1 MVAASEL
8 PININASAIAM
19 ANAIF
24 GSGVSVQS
32 ASYTGSSY
40 SSGTYSNGNAV
51 SGGVVPG
58 DTGVILSTGSLRN
71 FTDGSGQANSGGTKS
86 TNSAGPNNQAD
97 FNAAA
102 GTNTFDAAYLDV
114 DFIPTGDTMTMQF
127 VFSSEEY
134 PEFANSVY
142 NDLAMVWVN
151 GSPVPLAVGDGQTAV
166 GNINDSDNEN
176 LYIDNNN
183 GDVNTEMDG
192 FTVTMTL
199 TMQVNPGV
207 LNSIRIGVADVS
219 DSVYDSNLLI
229 AGDSIQT
236 DLVAIEDEVTVSVG
250 GTKTIDALANDI
262 SPTGSV
268 LTITQINGVNVTAG
282 QSVTLA
288 QGQIAT
294 LNANG
299 TITITTDTDVEETN
313 FTYTVEDTTT
323 GNTDVGFVTVNT
335 VPCFVAGTLIQ
346 TPFGE
351 RRVEELTPGDMILT
365 QDDGPQPLRWIGT
378 RAVAAVGNL
387 APIRIRAGTFGQHR
401 DLLVSPQHRVLI
413 RDSLADLLFGEAEVL
428 VAAKD
433 LVNDHSVRRIEGGEV
448 TYVHLLFDRHQVI
461 FSEGLPTESFL
472 PGPQTS
478 KAFEADILQEICTL
492 FPELDPETGKGY
504 SPSARRAL
512 RAFEARLLL
521 AA

>member
-8 PININASAIAM
+8 PINTGASALQM

-24 GSGVSVQS
+24 GAGVSVVG

-40 SSGTYSNGNAV
+40 SSGIYSSGDTVSNGV
-51 SGGVVPG
+51 MPS
-58 DTGVILSTGSLRN
+58 DTGVILSTGSLGN

-97 FNAAA
+97 FNAVA
-102 GTNTFDAAYLDV
+102 GTSTFDAAYLDV

-134 PEFANSVY
+134 PEFADSVY
-142 NDLAMVWVN
+142 NDFAAVWVN
-151 GSPVPLAVGDGQTAV
+151 GTPVPLVVGSGETAV
-166 GNINDSDNEN
+166 GNINDDDNSN
-176 LYIDNNN
+176 LYIDNTS
-183 GDVNTEMDG
+183 GDFNTEMDG

-199 TMQVNPGV
+199 TMAVNPGV
-207 LNSIRIGVADVS
+207 VNSIRIGIADVS
-219 DSVYDSNLLI
+219 DSVYDSNLII

-236 DLVAIEDEVTVSVG
+236 ELIAVEDVVTVGVG

-262 SPTGSV
+262 SSPGSV
-268 LTITQINGVNVTAG
+268 LTITQINGVDVVSG
-282 QSVTLA
+282 DSVTLA
-288 QGQIAT
+288 QGQVAT

-299 TITITTDTDVEETN
+299 TLTITTDADVELSN
-313 FTYTVEDTTT
+313 FTYTVEDTAT
-323 GNTDVGFVTVNT
+323 GLADVGFVTVNT
-335 VPCFVAGTLIQ
+335 VPCFVAGTLIR
-346 TPFGE
+346 TLHGE
-351 RRVEELTPGDMILT
+351 CPVEDLQAGDMILT
-365 QDDGPQPLRWIGT
+365 KDDGPQPLRWIGSRT
-378 RAVAAVGNL
+378 VPAMGNL
-387 APIRIRAGTFGQHR
+387 APIRIRSDTFGQHR

-413 RDSLADLLFGEAEVL
+413 QDSMADLLFGDVEVL

-433 LVNDHSVRRIEGGEV
+433 LVNDQSVRCIEGGEV

-461 FSEGLPTESFL
+461 FSEGLATESFL

-478 KAFEADILQEICTL
+478 KAFEAEIIQEICEI

-504 SPSARRAL
+504 GPSARRTL
-512 RAFEARLLL
+512 RAYEARLLM

>member
-8 PININASAIAM
+8 PINTGASALQM

-24 GSGVSVQS
+24 GAGVQVQS

-40 SSGTYSNGNAV
+40 SSGIYSNGDSV
-51 SGGVVPG
+51 SGGVMPG
-58 DTGVILSTGSLRN
+58 DTGVILSTGSVRN

-86 TNSAGPNNQAD
+86 TNSQGPNNQSD

-102 GTNTFDAAYLDV
+102 GTNTFDAAYLDI
-114 DFIPTGDTMTMQF
+114 DFIPTGSTMTMQF

-134 PEFANSVY
+134 PEYANSVY
-142 NDLAMVWVN
+142 NDMAMVWVN
-151 GSPVPLAVGDGQTAV
+151 GSPVPITVGDGQTAV
-166 GNINDSDNEN
+166 GNINGDDNEN
-176 LYIDNNN
+176 LYISNEN
-183 GDVNTEMDG
+183 GDFNTEMDG

-236 DLVAIEDEVTVSVG
+236 ELVAIEDNVTVGVG

-262 SPTGSV
+262 APNSSV
-268 LTITQINGVNVTAG
+268 LTITQINGVNVVAG
-282 QSVTLA
+282 QSVQLA
-288 QGQIAT
+288 QGQTAT

-299 TITITTDTDVEETN
+299 TITISTDTDVEETN

-346 TPFGE
+346 TPYGE
-351 RRVEELTPGDMILT
+351 RPVEELTPGDMVLT
-365 QDDGPQPLRWIGT
+365 QDDGPQPLRWIGS
-378 RAVAAVGNL
+378 REVAAIGKL
-387 APIRIRAGTFGQHR
+387 APIRIRAGTFGSHR
-401 DLLVSPQHRVLI
+401 ELMVSPQHRVLI
-413 RDSLADLLFGEAEVL
+413 RDSLADLLFGDAEVL

-433 LVNDHSVRRIEGGEV
+433 LVNDHSVRRIEGGQI
-448 TYVHLLFDRHQVI
+448 TYVHLLFDRHQVV
-461 FSEGLPTESFL
+461 FSEGLPTESFF
-472 PGPQTS
+472 PGPQTT
-478 KAFEADILQEICTL
+478 KAFEAEIIDEICTI
-492 FPELDPETGKGY
+492 FPELDPMTGEGY
-504 SPSARRAL
+504 SPTARRAL
-512 RAFEARLLL
+512 RSFEARLLL

>member
-8 PININASAIAM
+8 PINAGASALQM

-24 GSGVSVQS
+24 GAGVSVQS

-40 SSGTYSNGNAV
+40 SSGIYSNGNSV
-51 SGGVVPG
+51 SNGVVPG
-58 DTGVILSTGSLRN
+58 DTGVILSTGSVGN
-71 FTDGSGQANSGGTKS
+71 FTDGNGQANSGGTKS
-86 TNSAGPNNQAD
+86 TNSQGPNNQAD

-102 GTNTFDAAYLDV
+102 GTNTFDAAYLDI
-114 DFIPTGDTMTMQF
+114 DFIPTGSTMTMQF

-134 PEFANSVY
+134 PEYANSVY

-166 GNINDSDNEN
+166 GNINGDDNEN
-176 LYIDNNN
+176 LYVSNEN
-183 GDVNTEMDG
+183 GDFNTEMDG

-236 DLVAIEDEVTVSVG
+236 ELVAIEDQVTVGVG

-262 SPTGSV
+262 APNSSV
-268 LTITQINGVNVTAG
+268 LTITQINGVNVVAG
-282 QSVTLA
+282 DSVTLA
-288 QGQIAT
+288 QGQTAT

-346 TPFGE
+346 TPYGE
-351 RRVEELTPGDMILT
+351 RPVEELTPGDMVLT
-365 QDDGPQPLRWIGT
+365 QDDGPQPLRWIGS
-378 RAVAAVGNL
+378 REVAAIGKL
-387 APIRIRAGTFGQHR
+387 APIRIRAGTFGSHR
-401 DLLVSPQHRVLI
+401 ELMVSPQHRVLI
-413 RDSLADLLFGEAEVL
+413 RDSLADLLFGDAEVL

-433 LVNDHSVRRIEGGEV
+433 LVNDHSVRRIEGGQV
-448 TYVHLLFDRHQVI
+448 TYVHLLFDRHQVV
-461 FSEGLPTESFL
+461 FSEGLPTESFF
-472 PGPQTS
+472 PGPQTT
-478 KAFEADILQEICTL
+478 KAFEAEIIEEICTI
-492 FPELDPETGKGY
+492 FPELDPMTGEGY
-504 SPSARRAL
+504 SPTARRAL
-512 RAFEARLLL
+512 RSFEARLLL